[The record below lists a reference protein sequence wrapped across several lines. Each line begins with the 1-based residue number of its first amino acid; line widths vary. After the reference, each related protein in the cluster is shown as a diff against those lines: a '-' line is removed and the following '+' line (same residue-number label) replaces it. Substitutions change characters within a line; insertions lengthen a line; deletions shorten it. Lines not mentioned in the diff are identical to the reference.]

1 MRLLS
6 YLHMFDLIRFYLL
19 TVHSFYFL
27 YIYIYI
33 YIFQNIYLGI
43 DTCVKEIKILPGLV
57 GPAQRARSDVGNT
70 NGSHNGRI
78 LLAGSVR
85 PDPIPSDHR
94 NCGKKESC
102 CKTSVQDM
110 G

>member
-1 MRLLS
+1 MEKEIKRLLS
-6 YLHMFDLIRFYLL
+6 YLHMFDLIRFNLL
-19 TVHSFYFL
+19 IVHSL
-27 YIYIYI
+27 
-33 YIFQNIYLGI
+33 YIFQDIYLGV
-43 DTCVKEIKILPGLV
+43 DTCVKEIKIQLGLV

-85 PDPIPSDHR
+85 PDLIPSDYR

-110 G
+110 DQ